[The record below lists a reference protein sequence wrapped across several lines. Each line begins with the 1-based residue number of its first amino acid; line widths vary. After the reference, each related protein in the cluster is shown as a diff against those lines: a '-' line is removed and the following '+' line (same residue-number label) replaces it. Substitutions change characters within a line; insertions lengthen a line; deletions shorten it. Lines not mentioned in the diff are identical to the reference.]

1 MSNYLP
7 TAKSLSDSWLTIKL
21 LAEAEPAF
29 TEPAIRNHVFN
40 AASRYTSKGT
50 IPGNGLAPH
59 IRRIGSKVLINHAG
73 FLSWVDGST
82 GSKSPSRDC
91 SNQDLSSPPGKCG
104 NPPSPDYKGTEA
116 ESRLSA
122 LNAEPFAP
130 EIQKIP
136 VTSCSK
142 QRSRRGI

>member
-1 MSNYLP
+1 MTNYLP

-40 AASRYTSKGT
+40 ADPRYTSKGT

-59 IRRIGSKVLINHAG
+59 IRRIGSKVLINHGG
-73 FLSWVDGST
+73 FLSWIDKDADGA
-82 GSKSPSRDC
+82 GPRPGH
-91 SNQDLSSPPGKCG
+91 SNQALNSPPGKYG
-104 NPPSPDYKGTEA
+104 NSPPLDHKGSEA
-116 ESRLSA
+116 ELLSPA
-122 LNAEPFAP
+122 LNAEPVVH

-136 VTSCSK
+136 ATSYSK
-142 QRSRRGI
+142 PGSRRRI